1 MRESKASPLED
12 LPEPVLVP
20 MNSKSCTGAVHSATC
35 TGEAGGLP
43 SNRAPSGG
51 ASVGGLSARLRA
63 ERLSS
68 GGRGLNMSCG
78 CAKSSGDAGR
88 LGVEGGIELALS

>member
-1 MRESKASPLED
+1 MRESKASPFDD

-35 TGEAGGLP
+35 TGEAGGLCI
-43 SNRAPSGG
+43 NRAPSGG
-51 ASVGGLSARLRA
+51 ASVGGLGARLRA
-63 ERLSS
+63 DRLSS
-68 GGRGLNMSCG
+68 GGRGLKRSCG